1 MQHFIVLVILVVIV
15 SGGVK
20 AYQSSQKES
29 TEQRTLSNLPPSV
42 QYVVAQMDGGTQA
55 AFFNEYWDK
64 RRKISVG
71 YVCWIIFGFHY
82 FYIKKFGLQVLF
94 WLSFVFFGLGLIW
107 WIIDFFRI
115 PSIMREANEQIARQ
129 ALQTLQ
135 IATSYSAPSSV
146 IDQRPAPA
154 PAPAPA
160 PSHRPPPPPG
170 SPTQEITVRL
180 ACGHSVTMRGNPF
193 GVIGE
198 QAHCSTC
205 GWQEVVAVLNYD

>member
-1 MQHFIVLVILVVIV
+1 MQNFIVLVILVVIV

-55 AFFNEYWDK
+55 AFFDEYWDK

-71 YVCWIIFGFHY
+71 YVCWILFGFHY
-82 FYIKKFGLQVLF
+82 FYVKRFGLQFLF
-94 WLSFVFFGLGLIW
+94 WLSYVFFGLGLIW
-107 WIIDFFRI
+107 WIVDFFRI
-115 PSIMREANEQIARQ
+115 PSIMREANEQIARK

-146 IDQRPAPA
+146 TNQRSAPVSS
-154 PAPAPA
+154 PN
-160 PSHRPPPPPG
+160 HLPPPPG
-170 SPTQEITVRL
+170 SSTQEITVRL
-180 ACGHSVTMRGNPF
+180 ACGHSVEMRGNPF

-198 QAHCSTC
+198 QAKCSIC
-205 GWQEVVAVLNYD
+205 GWKEVVAVINYD